1 VTLILLKAI
10 RFIFKSKLLRV
21 GFRYCL
27 APYFFIKNFITV
39 KSNLIAVIACLAI
52 FASCKKKDQASTDP
66 GTQPGTSAADKIKD
80 STVLYSRDIYL
91 WYSQIPASFNGRTY
105 ADPDAIMT
113 AIRAY
118 SNEPGFSQPVDRWS
132 FAVKQQEWDNVSS
145 GAAQDFGMNVF
156 FRIEGDLRV
165 RFVERAS
172 PAGIAGI
179 KRGWRVTKIN
189 NNTNITTGNANFIID
204 GVYNSTASSFTFEKP
219 DGSTTDITLNA
230 AAYQEHP
237 VFLDSVYTAGT
248 KKIGYIVFNSFLGD
262 TTEINNEFQRVFSK
276 FAAAN
281 VDEVA
286 VDLRYN
292 GGGYV
297 SLQQKFA
304 NYLVNSSANGQLMM
318 KEQFNDR
325 YTQFN
330 ESTNFQKQGS
340 LNLSRIFFIVSSNT
354 ASASE
359 LLINNLRPFMNVV
372 LVGPSKTYGKPV
384 GFFPIPVGDWYI
396 FPVSFR
402 STNKNGEGNYFDGL
416 ALNNTVADGLDKN
429 WGDVNESAFAS
440 VIRYVSTGAF
450 RLPSAPAYTENPQ
463 ISSGNKEL
471 DKTFKGMID
480 TKRKF

>member
-1 VTLILLKAI
+1 LEVLLI
-10 RFIFKSKLLRV
+10 
-21 GFRYCL
+21 
-27 APYFFIKNFITV
+27 YFLIKKFTTV
-39 KSNLIAVIACLAI
+39 KTRWIIAAACLAV
-52 FASCKKKDQASTDP
+52 FVSCRKHDTSDNNNNNNNNNP
-66 GTQPGTSAADKIKD
+66 GVSATDKIKD
-80 STVLYSRDIYL
+80 SAVLFSRDIYL

-118 SNEPGFSQPVDRWS
+118 SNEPGFTQPVDRWS
-132 FAVKQQEWDNVSS
+132 FGVKQAEWDNVSS

-156 FRIEGDLRV
+156 FKVEGDLRV

-172 PAGIAGI
+172 PAGVAGI
-179 KRGWRVTKIN
+179 RRGWRITKIN
-189 NNTNITTGNANFIID
+189 NNTNITTGNANFIINA
-204 GVYNSTASSFTFEKP
+204 VYNSTSSSFTFQKP
-219 DGSTTDITLNA
+219 DGSTVDLTLNG

-237 VFLDSVYTAGT
+237 VFLDSVYNTGT
-248 KKIGYIVFNSFLGD
+248 KKIGYLVFNSFLGD
-262 TTEINNEFQRVFSK
+262 TMEINNEFQRVFNK
-276 FAAAN
+276 FAQAN

-297 SLQQKFA
+297 SLAQKLA
-304 NYLVNSSANGQLMM
+304 NYLVNASANGQLMM
-318 KEQFNDR
+318 KEQFNDK
-325 YTQFN
+325 YTQYN
-330 ESTNFQKQGS
+330 DLTNFHKLGT

-359 LLINNLRPFMNVV
+359 LLINNLKPFMNVV

-402 STNKNGEGNYFDGL
+402 STNKDGQGNYFDGL
-416 ALNNTVADGLDKN
+416 ALSNQVGDGLDKD

-440 VIRYVSTGAF
+440 VIKYVTTGAF
-450 RLPSAPAYTENPQ
+450 RTTATEVYTEDQ
-463 ISSGNKEL
+463 KASAGNKVI